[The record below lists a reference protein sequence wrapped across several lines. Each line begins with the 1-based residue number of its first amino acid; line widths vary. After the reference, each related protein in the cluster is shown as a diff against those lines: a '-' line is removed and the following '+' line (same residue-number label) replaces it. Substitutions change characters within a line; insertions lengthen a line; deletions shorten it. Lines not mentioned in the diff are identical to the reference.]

1 MICIQ
6 RLSIQAL
13 SVRWQWRYT
22 RIGTERIMNKAEVIR
37 LLKANKNDRGIGH
50 WNRLYSNSRLKSF
63 GIGLTVL
70 RKLAKQIG
78 RDRHLSM
85 KLWDSEVYDARVIS
99 MLIDDPKQITREQ
112 AEQQVEQMGEGQLMH
127 VFSSCGASLAKVPY
141 SLELADDWISTKD
154 EKRKQCGYGLLY
166 EISKSKKKTAPDD
179 NFFLGHINLID
190 KTYKKQSIDVLMS
203 MAGALLGI
211 GKRNKKLNKAALKVA
226 KAIGPIDFS
235 ADGSCDPFDVVK
247 HLESEWL
254 RKKLLI

>member
-1 MICIQ
+1 
-6 RLSIQAL
+6 
-13 SVRWQWRYT
+13 
-22 RIGTERIMNKAEVIR
+22 MNKAEVIR